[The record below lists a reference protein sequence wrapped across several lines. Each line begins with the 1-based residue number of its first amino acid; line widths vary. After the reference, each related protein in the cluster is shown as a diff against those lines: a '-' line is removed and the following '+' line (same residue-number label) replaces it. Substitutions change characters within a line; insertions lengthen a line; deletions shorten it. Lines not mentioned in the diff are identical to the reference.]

1 VITTTRNTDLVDQ
14 EVPISVA
21 TTEAEAAIE
30 LEALIIN
37 LTTDLEVVMVKIIIS
52 ASMWLRKIINKA
64 EKILMNMFTRRNLRD
79 SITIRLAEVVVAPII
94 ITITTTSITRMID
107 NSTERLNMKS
117 ILRSPI
123 KVVDF
128 PPLMKLNWLQ
138 MRNLL
143 SLMKSRSSTF
153 RISRTTAERVSRF

>member
-1 VITTTRNTDLVDQ
+1 VDQ

-52 ASMWLRKIINKA
+52 ASMWLRKIIKKV
-64 EKILMNMFTRRNLRD
+64 EKILMKMFTRRNLRD
-79 SITIRLAEVVVAPII
+79 SITIRLAEVVVVPII

-143 SLMKSRSSTF
+143 SLMKSRPSTF